1 MISDGATRLAKVI
14 GDAHP
19 GRRGDC
25 QSITPVLDDK
35 SKMTTGTTTSL
46 SHLLNLARNGDTT
59 ARDRLFATC
68 RNYLAIVA
76 RAEVG
81 SWLQAKVDASD
92 LVQQTMLDAHRG
104 LASFRGTTEGEW
116 LGWLR
121 QILSHNAADFVR
133 HYGQTAKRQAGR
145 EVRLGPADSRQSNAG
160 GFEPAAPGETPSEVL
175 VRHEVEL
182 QLADAIAAL
191 SDDYQEVI
199 VLRNLERLPFDEV
212 ARRMGRSRPAVQ
224 MLWMRAIRALRA
236 EGLGE
241 E

>member
-1 MISDGATRLAKVI
+1 MPAETS
-14 GDAHP
+14 
-19 GRRGDC
+19 
-25 QSITPVLDDK
+25 S
-35 SKMTTGTTTSL
+35 SL
-46 SHLLNLARNGDTT
+46 SQLLCLARLGDSE

-68 RNYLAIVA
+68 RNYLAVVA

-104 LASFRGTTEGEW
+104 LGQFRGSTEGEW

-133 HYGQTAKRQAGR
+133 HYGDAAMRRAGR
-145 EVRLGPADSRQSNAG
+145 EVRLASSDSQQSHATP
-160 GFEPAAPGETPSEVL
+160 FEPADPGETPSELL

-191 SDDYQEVI
+191 PDDYQEVI

-224 MLWMRAIRALRA
+224 MLWMRAIRALQGNV
-236 EGLGE
+236 E
-241 E
+241 

>member
-1 MISDGATRLAKVI
+1 MTPERLEIAKMS
-14 GDAHP
+14 GE
-19 GRRGDC
+19 
-25 QSITPVLDDK
+25 
-35 SKMTTGTTTSL
+35 TSL
-46 SHLLNLARNGDTT
+46 SLSKLLEQARNGDTA

-104 LASFRGTTEGEW
+104 LANFRGRTEGEW

-145 EVRLGPADSRQSNAG
+145 EVRLAPADSQQSRPA
-160 GFEPAAPGETPSEVL
+160 GFEPASPGETPSEVL
-175 VRHEVEL
+175 VRHELEL

-191 SDDYQEVI
+191 SEDYQEVI

-224 MLWMRAIRALRA
+224 MLWMRAIRALQA
-236 EGLGE
+236 EGLNEG
-241 E
+241 

>member
-1 MISDGATRLAKVI
+1 MPAD
-14 GDAHP
+14 
-19 GRRGDC
+19 
-25 QSITPVLDDK
+25 
-35 SKMTTGTTTSL
+35 TSL
-46 SHLLNLARNGDTT
+46 PLSQLLEQARHGDTV

-104 LASFRGTTEGEW
+104 LASFRGRTEGEW

-145 EVRLGPADSRQSNAG
+145 EVRLASPDNQDSRPV
-160 GFEPAAPGETPSEVL
+160 GFEPIAPGESPSELL
-175 VRHEVEL
+175 VRHEIEL
-182 QLADAIAAL
+182 QLADGIAAL

-224 MLWMRAIRALRA
+224 MLWMRAIRALR
-236 EGLGE
+236 ENVE
-241 E
+241 

>member
-1 MISDGATRLAKVI
+1 
-14 GDAHP
+14 
-19 GRRGDC
+19 
-25 QSITPVLDDK
+25 
-35 SKMTTGTTTSL
+35 MTAESSL
-46 SHLLNLARNGDTT
+46 SLSQLLEQARQGDM
-59 ARDRLFATC
+59 AAQDRLFATC

-104 LASFRGTTEGEW
+104 LANFRGRTEAEW

-145 EVRLGPADSRQSNAG
+145 EVRLAPADSQQSRPA
-160 GFEPAAPGETPSEVL
+160 GFEPAASGETPSEVL
-175 VRHEVEL
+175 VRHELEL
-182 QLADAIAAL
+182 QLADAIASL

-224 MLWMRAIRALRA
+224 MLWMRAIRALQA
-236 EGLGE
+236 EGLNE
-241 E
+241 R

>member
-1 MISDGATRLAKVI
+1 MASGISI
-14 GDAHP
+14 
-19 GRRGDC
+19 
-25 QSITPVLDDK
+25 SI
-35 SKMTTGTTTSL
+35 
-46 SHLLNLARNGDTT
+46 SHLLDRARSGDVE

-104 LASFRGTTEGEW
+104 LASFRGNTEGEW

-133 HYGQTAKRQAGR
+133 HYGQAAKRQAGR
-145 EVRLGPADSRQSNAG
+145 EVRLGPTDSQQSNAG
-160 GFEPAAPGETPSEVL
+160 GFEPAAPGETPSEML

-224 MLWMRAIRALRA
+224 MLWMRAIRALQA
-236 EGLGE
+236 DGLAPRDT
-241 E
+241 

>member
-1 MISDGATRLAKVI
+1 MRPDNR
-14 GDAHP
+14 
-19 GRRGDC
+19 
-25 QSITPVLDDK
+25 
-35 SKMTTGTTTSL
+35 KMMVESSL
-46 SHLLNLARNGDTT
+46 SLSQLLEQARQGDM
-59 ARDRLFATC
+59 AAQDRLFATC

-104 LASFRGTTEGEW
+104 LTNFRGRTEAEW

-145 EVRLGPADSRQSNAG
+145 EVRLTPVDSQHSHPT

-175 VRHEVEL
+175 VRHELEL
-182 QLADAIAAL
+182 QLADAIATL

-224 MLWMRAIRALRA
+224 MLWMRAIRALQA

-241 E
+241 G

>member
-1 MISDGATRLAKVI
+1 MRPDNRKMMVESSLSLSQLLEQA
-14 GDAHP
+14 
-19 GRRGDC
+19 RRGDMAA
-25 QSITPVLDDK
+25 Q
-35 SKMTTGTTTSL
+35 
-46 SHLLNLARNGDTT
+46 
-59 ARDRLFATC
+59 DRLFATC

-104 LASFRGTTEGEW
+104 LASFRGRTEAEW

-145 EVRLGPADSRQSNAG
+145 EVRLTPVDSQQSHPA
-160 GFEPAAPGETPSEVL
+160 GFEPPAPGETPSEVL
-175 VRHEVEL
+175 VRHELEL

-224 MLWMRAIRALRA
+224 MLWMRAINALQA
-236 EGLGE
+236 EGLCEG
-241 E
+241 

>member
-1 MISDGATRLAKVI
+1 
-14 GDAHP
+14 
-19 GRRGDC
+19 
-25 QSITPVLDDK
+25 
-35 SKMTTGTTTSL
+35 
-46 SHLLNLARNGDTT
+46 LLNQARNGDTA

-104 LASFRGTTEGEW
+104 LASFRGRTEAEW

-133 HYGQTAKRQAGR
+133 HYGQTAKRQARR
-145 EVRLGPADSRQSNAG
+145 EVRLAPADSQQSRPA

-175 VRHEVEL
+175 VRHELEL
-182 QLADAIAAL
+182 QLADAIASL

-224 MLWMRAIRALRA
+224 MLWMRAIRALQA
-236 EGLGE
+236 EGLNE
-241 E
+241 R